1 MYYFFDILKLEESDM
16 SFEEMLKK
24 YKAKT
29 CILSIEKIDETNYG
43 NIRVVA
49 GNQAHCEDIL
59 HITGHP
65 FVPGC
70 PYEMCF
76 PKNMN
81 FEDFCYR
88 AAIGGEPMHTYVNLY
103 QMGLWLNMFMIP
115 LESEEEN
122 KGYCIY
128 TYDVTPQA
136 NTEHMSDLS
145 VEASSKVLQTCIK
158 LRGSTDFEKTMDEI
172 IGDIRDICGADKCCV
187 LIMDYDN
194 KKCQVGAESSRSEEF
209 IPLASRLDESFYE
222 MALQWEHT
230 LQGSTCIII
239 KDEKDMQAI
248 SEVDPAWCES
258 LKVAN
263 VQSLVLMPLKRGE
276 TILGYIWAENFNTDD
291 TVKIKEI
298 LELTAFFV
306 ASELS
311 NYQLMERLRVMSS
324 IDMLTGINN
333 RNLMNNRIDRIVAGK
348 DKIEEPYAIIFAD
361 LNGLKRVNDTMG
373 HQAGDDMIRDAAL
386 LLAEVFYD
394 GEVYRAGGDEY
405 MVLACKM
412 DKETVEKRVKELVE
426 KANATKNVR
435 FAVGVSASA
444 DEPDIL
450 KAMRLADKHMY
461 EDKHQYY
468 TEHPDLVYRQ

>member
-1 MYYFFDILKLEESDM
+1 M
-16 SFEEMLKK
+16 SFDEMLKK

-187 LIMDYDN
+187 LIIDYDN
-194 KKCQVGAESSRSEEF
+194 KKCHVGAESSRSEEF

-222 MALQWEHT
+222 MALTNHSMKWPCNGNT
-230 LQGSTCIII
+230 LCKAVPASSSKMKKTCRQSVRSI
-239 KDEKDMQAI
+239 
-248 SEVDPAWCES
+248 PYG
-258 LKVAN
+258 AN
-263 VQSLVLMPLKRGE
+263 
-276 TILGYIWAENFNTDD
+276 
-291 TVKIKEI
+291 
-298 LELTAFFV
+298 
-306 ASELS
+306 
-311 NYQLMERLRVMSS
+311 RLRLQTFRVSS
-324 IDMLTGINN
+324 LC
-333 RNLMNNRIDRIVAGK
+333 R
-348 DKIEEPYAIIFAD
+348 
-361 LNGLKRVNDTMG
+361 
-373 HQAGDDMIRDAAL
+373 
-386 LLAEVFYD
+386 
-394 GEVYRAGGDEY
+394 
-405 MVLACKM
+405 
-412 DKETVEKRVKELVE
+412 
-426 KANATKNVR
+426 
-435 FAVGVSASA
+435 
-444 DEPDIL
+444 
-450 KAMRLADKHMY
+450 
-461 EDKHQYY
+461 
-468 TEHPDLVYRQ
+468 

>member
-1 MYYFFDILKLEESDM
+1 M
-16 SFEEMLKK
+16 SFDEILKK
-24 YKAKT
+24 YKTKT
-29 CILSIEKIDETNYG
+29 CILSIEKIDDTTYG

-65 FVPGC
+65 FEPGC

-103 QMGLWLNMFMIP
+103 QMGLWLNMFMLP
-115 LESEEEN
+115 WESEEEN

-128 TYDVTPQA
+128 SYEVTPQA
-136 NTEHMSDLS
+136 NIENMSDVS

-172 IGDIRDICGADKCCV
+172 IGDIRVICGADKCCV
-187 LIMDYDN
+187 LILDHEA
-194 KKCQVGAESSRSEEF
+194 KQCHIAAESRVSDE
-209 IPLASRLDESFYE
+209 IQPLAGHIGDSFYNI
-222 MALQWEHT
+222 ALNWENT

-248 SEVDPAWCES
+248 SQVDPVWCES
-258 LKVAN
+258 LRSAN
-263 VQSLVLMPLKRGE
+263 VKSLVLIPLKRGE
-276 TILGYIWAENFNTDD
+276 TILGYIWAENFNTED
-291 TVKIKEI
+291 TVMIKET

-306 ASELS
+306 GSELS
-311 NYQLMERLRVMSS
+311 NYQLMERLKVMSS
-324 IDMLTGINN
+324 IDLLTGINN
-333 RNLMNNRIDRIVAGK
+333 RNLMNNRVDRVVAGK
-348 DKIEEPYAIIFAD
+348 DKLDEPYSVIFAD
-361 LNGLKRVNDTMG
+361 LNGLKRVNDTQG
-373 HQAGDDMIRDAAL
+373 HQAGDDMIRDAASI
-386 LLAEVFYD
+386 LAQVFYD
-394 GEVYRAGGDEY
+394 GEVYRAGGDEF

-412 DKETVEKRVKELVE
+412 DKATVEKRVAELRK
-426 KANATKNVR
+426 KADATKNVR
-435 FAVGVSASA
+435 FAVGISASE

-450 KAMRLADKHMY
+450 KAMRLADKYMY
-461 EDKHQYY
+461 EDKHRYY
-468 TEHPDLVYRQ
+468 TEHPELIYRQ

>member
-1 MYYFFDILKLEESDM
+1 M
-16 SFEEMLKK
+16 SFDVILKK
-24 YKAKT
+24 YKTKT
-29 CILSIEKIDETNYG
+29 CILSIERLEGSVWG

-65 FVPGC
+65 FEAGC

-115 LESEEEN
+115 LESDEEN

-128 TYDVTPQA
+128 SYEVTPQA
-136 NTEHMSDLS
+136 NIEKMSDLS
-145 VEASSKVLQTCIK
+145 LEASSKVLQTCIK

-172 IGDIRDICGADKCCV
+172 ISDIRDICGADACCV
-187 LIMDYDN
+187 LILDYEA
-194 KKCQVGAESSRSEEF
+194 KICHVAAESRISDDVM
-209 IPLASRLDESFYE
+209 PLKGYADDSFYN
-222 MALQWEHT
+222 MAVNWENT
-230 LQGSTCIII
+230 LHGSTCIII
-239 KDEKDMQAI
+239 KDENDMQAI
-248 SEVDPAWCES
+248 GKLDPVWYES
-258 LKVAN
+258 LQKAN
-263 VQSLVLMPLKRGE
+263 VTSIVLFPLKRGDK
-276 TILGYIWAENFNTDD
+276 ILGYIWAKNFNTDD
-291 TVKIKEI
+291 TVMIKET

-311 NYQLMERLRVMSS
+311 NHQLMERLKVMSS

-333 RNLMNNRIDRIVAGK
+333 RNLMNNRIDRIGAGK
-348 DKIEEPYAIIFAD
+348 DKLDEPYVVIFAD
-361 LNGLKRVNDTMG
+361 LNGLKRVNDTLG
-373 HQAGDDMIRDAAL
+373 HQSGDEMIRDAAS
-386 LLAEVFYD
+386 LLADVFYD
-394 GEVYRAGGDEY
+394 GEVYRAGGDEF
-405 MVLACKM
+405 MILACKM
-412 DKETVEKRVKELVE
+412 DKKTAEKRVADLIKR
-426 KANATKNVR
+426 ANATENVR
-435 FAVGVSASA
+435 LAVGISSSD
-444 DEPDIL
+444 DETDIL

-461 EDKHQYY
+461 EDKDRFY